1 MFIAPDE
8 KFTDP
13 IVFSGILFDYIL
25 LIDAE
30 GKSGRTNEMVMASF
44 TSQLSSFLSK
54 FLLEPKVVGRRLVAE
69 KLKSLSI
76 LSQ

>member
-13 IVFSGILFDYIL
+13 IVFSGLLFDYIL
-25 LIDAE
+25 PIDTE
-30 GKSGRTNEMVMASF
+30 GESGRTNEIVMAVF
-44 TSQLSSFLSK
+44 TSQVSSFLSK
-54 FLLEPKVVGRRLVAE
+54 FIIEPKVVGRRYGGGEIEVTQH
-69 KLKSLSI
+69 